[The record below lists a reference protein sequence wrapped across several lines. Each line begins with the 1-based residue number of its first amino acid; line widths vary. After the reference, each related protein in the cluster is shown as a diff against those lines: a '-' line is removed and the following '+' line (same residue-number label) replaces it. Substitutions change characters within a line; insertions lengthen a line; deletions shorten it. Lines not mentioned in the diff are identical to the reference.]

1 MSPTKGFT
9 LIELLIVI
17 AIILI
22 LIAIALPNFLEAQ
35 IRAKVANSSAELRT
49 IETAMASYFTEQGR
63 HMADGWEMNNLGL
76 DPSGGYPT
84 GGEGS
89 NIIYS
94 QLTTPVAYVT
104 DIPVDEFQVASIA
117 VDSAGNGLAARDKA
131 LVHYRYYSEGWK
143 CAAAGGRLTQGS
155 CVGAHLF
162 DPKTEYLGNWIFL
175 SPGPNGEH
183 NYGEWAM
190 SRGVLN
196 AGSPR
201 TYSATNGTKS
211 HGDIVRWGT

>member
-1 MSPTKGFT
+1 MKKRGFT

-35 IRAKVANSSAELRT
+35 VRAKVTNANAELRT
-49 IETAMASYFTEQGR
+49 LETAMASYFTERGR
-63 HMADGWEMNNLGL
+63 HMADGFEMMQVGI
-76 DPSGGYPT
+76 DPSGGYPA

-104 DIPVDEFQVASIA
+104 DIPVDEFQVARSA
-117 VDSAGNGLAARDKA
+117 VDSAGNGAGARSEA
-131 LVHYRYYSEGWK
+131 LTHYRVYSEGWK
-143 CAAAGGRLTQGS
+143 CAAAGGSFNGESCNGNLT
-155 CVGAHLF
+155 F
-162 DPKTEYLGNWIFL
+162 DPEQLYLGNWIFL
-175 SPGPNGEH
+175 SPGPNGQH

-190 SRGVLN
+190 ARTVIQE
-196 AGSPR
+196 GSPR
-201 TYSATNGTKS
+201 TYNPTNGTRS
-211 HGDIVRWGT
+211 HGDIVKWGK

>member
-1 MSPTKGFT
+1 MAKGFT

-22 LIAIALPNFLEAQ
+22 LIAIALPNFLEAK
-35 IRAKVANSSAELRT
+35 IRAKVANSNAELRT
-49 IETAMASYFTEQGR
+49 IETAMASYFTDRGR
-63 HMADGWEMNNLGL
+63 HMADGFEMFNLGL
-76 DPSGGYPT
+76 DPTGGYPT

-104 DIPVDEFQVASIA
+104 DIPVDEFQVATIA
-117 VDSAGNGLAARDKA
+117 VDSAGNGLGDRDKA
-131 LVHYRYYSEGWK
+131 LVHYRCYAEGWK
-143 CAAAGGRLTQGS
+143 CAAADGRLVQGNCTGS
-155 CVGAHLF
+155 LLF
-162 DPKTEYLGNWIFL
+162 DPEERFLGDWIFL

-190 SRGVLN
+190 ARDVIL

-201 TYSATNGTKS
+201 TYSPTNGTKS
-211 HGDIVRWGT
+211 HGDIVKWGT

>member
-1 MSPTKGFT
+1 MLKRGFT

-35 IRAKVANSSAELRT
+35 VRAKVTNANAELRT
-49 IETAMASYFTEQGR
+49 VETAMASYFTDRGR
-63 HMADGWEMNNLGL
+63 HMADGWEMSGLGI

-104 DIPVDEFQVASIA
+104 TIPVDEFQVASIA
-117 VDSAGNGLAARDKA
+117 VDSAGNGLGDRDKA
-131 LVHYRYYSEGWK
+131 LVHYRYYGEGWK
-143 CAAAGGRLTQGS
+143 CAAAGGSLQQGI
-155 CVGAHLF
+155 CENPTLF
-162 DPKTEYLGNWIFL
+162 DPKVEYLGNWIFL

-183 NYGEWAM
+183 NYGEWEM
-190 SRGVLN
+190 HRGNVA
-196 AGSPR
+196 AGHPRSYSP
-201 TYSATNGTKS
+201 TNGTKS
-211 HGDIVRWGT
+211 HGDLVRWGK

>member
-1 MSPTKGFT
+1 MKNRAFT

-35 IRAKVANSSAELRT
+35 VRAKVTNANAELRT
-49 IETAMASYFTEQGR
+49 LETAMASYFTDRGR
-63 HMADGWEMNNLGL
+63 HMADGFEMFNLGL

-89 NIIYS
+89 NVIYS
-94 QLTTPVAYVT
+94 QLTTPVQYVT
-104 DIPVDEFQVASIA
+104 EIPVDEFQVARIA
-117 VDSAGNGLAARDKA
+117 VDSAGNGLGARDDD
-131 LVHYRYYSEGWK
+131 LVQYRVYSEGWK
-143 CAAAGGRLTQGS
+143 CAAAGGSLFQGN
-155 CVGAHLF
+155 CTGNLAF
-162 DPKTEYLGNWIFL
+162 NPETRYLGNWIFL

-190 SRGVLN
+190 ARDVVA

-201 TYSATNGTKS
+201 TYNPTNGTRS
-211 HGDIVRWGT
+211 HGDLVKWGQ

>member
-1 MSPTKGFT
+1 MAKGFT

-35 IRAKVANSSAELRT
+35 IRAKVANSNAELRT
-49 IETAMASYFTEQGR
+49 IETAMASYFTDRGR
-63 HMADGWEMNNLGL
+63 HMADGFEMFNLGL
-76 DPSGGYPT
+76 DPTGGYPT

-104 DIPVDEFQVASIA
+104 DIPVDEFQVATIA
-117 VDSAGNGLAARDKA
+117 VDSAGNGLGDRDKA
-131 LVHYRYYSEGWK
+131 LVHYRCYAEGWK
-143 CAAAGGRLTQGS
+143 CAAADGRLVQGNCTGS
-155 CVGAHLF
+155 LLF
-162 DPKTEYLGNWIFL
+162 DPEERFLGDWIFL

-190 SRGVLN
+190 ARDVIL

-201 TYSATNGTKS
+201 TYSPTNGTKS
-211 HGDIVRWGT
+211 HGDIVKWGT

>member
-1 MSPTKGFT
+1 MKVSGFT

-35 IRAKVANSSAELRT
+35 VRAKVTNANAELRT
-49 IETAMASYFTEQGR
+49 LETAMASYFTERGR
-63 HMADGWEMNNLGL
+63 HMADGFEMFNLGI
-76 DPSGGYPT
+76 DPTDGYPT

-89 NIIYS
+89 DAIYR

-104 DIPVDEFQVASIA
+104 DIPVDEFQVAY
-117 VDSAGNGLAARDKA
+117 LARDSSGAGAGDRSQA
-131 LVHYRYYSEGWK
+131 LVHYRIYSEGWK
-143 CAAAGGRLTQGS
+143 CAAAGGSRIQNGCSGNL
-155 CVGAHLF
+155 LF
-162 DPKTEYLGNWIFL
+162 DPEDRYLGNWIFL

-190 SRGVLN
+190 ARDVVA

-201 TYSATNGTKS
+201 TYSPTNGTKS
-211 HGDIVRWGT
+211 HGDLVRWGK

>member
-1 MSPTKGFT
+1 MKKRGFT

-35 IRAKVANSSAELRT
+35 VRAKVANAQAEMKTL
-49 IETAMASYFTEQGR
+49 ETAMISYFTDRGR
-63 HMADGWEMNNLGL
+63 YMADGFEMLNVGI

-89 NIIYS
+89 NVIYS

-104 DIPVDEFQVASIA
+104 DIPVDEFQVARIA
-117 VDSAGNGLAARDKA
+117 VDSAGNGFGARDKA
-131 LVHYRYYSEGWK
+131 LVHYRVYSDGWK
-143 CAAAGGRLTQGS
+143 CSAAGGSIVLGQCAGTL
-155 CVGAHLF
+155 AF
-162 DPKTEYLGNWIFL
+162 DPDERYVGNWIFL

-183 NYGEWAM
+183 NYGEWSMA
-190 SRGVLN
+190 RDVIL

-201 TYSATNGTKS
+201 TYSPTNGTRS
-211 HGDIVRWGT
+211 HGDLVKWGK

>member
-1 MSPTKGFT
+1 MTKGFT

-35 IRAKVANSSAELRT
+35 IRAKVANSNAELRT
-49 IETAMASYFTEQGR
+49 IETAMASYFTDRGR
-63 HMADGWEMNNLGL
+63 HMADGFEMFNLGL
-76 DPSGGYPT
+76 DPTGGYPT

-104 DIPVDEFQVASIA
+104 DIPVDEFQVATIA
-117 VDSAGNGLAARDKA
+117 VDSAGNGLGDRDKA
-131 LVHYRYYSEGWK
+131 LVHYRCYAEGWK
-143 CAAAGGRLTQGS
+143 CAAADGRLVQGNCTGS
-155 CVGAHLF
+155 LLF
-162 DPKTEYLGNWIFL
+162 DPEERFLGDWIFL

-190 SRGVLN
+190 ARDVIL

-201 TYSATNGTKS
+201 TYSPTNGTKS
-211 HGDIVRWGT
+211 HGDIVKWGT